1 MRCSSE
7 SLREDIDLSFK
18 EGPMRRNLIFLSLLL
33 FIFVTL
39 IPWVQAQTKEV
50 VIVTSFPKELFET
63 YKKAFE
69 AKYPGVTVVVQQKP
83 TTQGVTY
90 IRETASKPEAD
101 LMWASAVDA
110 FQVLKKD
117 QLLTKYD
124 LPREISAKI
133 PAKVGTFPVH
143 DPDGYFF
150 GFALSGYGMMWN
162 KPYLQT
168 HKLKP
173 PKEWTDLTDPS
184 YYGHLAI
191 SAPSRSGTTHLTV
204 ESILQAYGWEKGWAL
219 LLNMG
224 GNMAVV
230 TERSFGV
237 PEGVNNGQYGI
248 GIVIDFFGLSAIASG
263 FPVDFAYPSLTPIVP
278 ANIGLVKGGPNP
290 ENAKRFVNYLLSEEG
305 QMLLFK
311 AEIGRLPVIPELY
324 SKAPAGYPN
333 PFKMKL
339 GGLEFNSELSSLR
352 YGVVNPLFDQIITFR
367 LNELKEAWGA
377 IYRAEKAI
385 EEAKKKGKDV
395 SKASEMV
402 AEARSLATRVPVS
415 EAKAKDKEF
424 NKAFKG
430 KEKTEIRAKLET
442 EWDTTAKANYAKAKE
457 LANRA
462 ISML

>member
-1 MRCSSE
+1 
-7 SLREDIDLSFK
+7 
-18 EGPMRRNLIFLSLLL
+18 MRRNFVVLSLIL
-33 FIFVTL
+33 FVSITL
-39 IPWVQAQTKEV
+39 ISWAEAQTKEV

-110 FQVLKKD
+110 FQVLKTD
-117 QLLTKYD
+117 QLLAKYD
-124 LPREISAKI
+124 LPKEISAKI
-133 PAKVGTFPVH
+133 PAKVGNFPVH

-278 ANIGLVKGGPNP
+278 ANVGLVKGGPNP
-290 ENAKRFVNYLLSEEG
+290 ENAKRFMNYLLSEEG

-324 SKAPAGYPN
+324 SRAPAGYPN

-377 IYRAEKAI
+377 IYKAERAI
-385 EEAKKKGKDV
+385 EEGKKKGKDV

-402 AEARSLATRVPVS
+402 AEARSLTTRVPVS

-424 NKAFKG
+424 NKAFRG
-430 KEKTEIRAKLET
+430 KEKTETRAKLET
-442 EWDTTAKANYAKAKE
+442 EWDTTAKANYAKAKD

-462 ISML
+462 LGML

>member
-1 MRCSSE
+1 M
-7 SLREDIDLSFK
+7 SLI
-18 EGPMRRNLIFLSLLL
+18 L
-33 FIFVTL
+33 FVSAASM
-39 IPWVQAQTKEV
+39 VGAQTKEV
-50 VIVTSFPKELFET
+50 VVVTSFPKELFEA

-69 AKYPGVTVVVQQKP
+69 AKFPGVTVVVQQKP

-90 IRETASKPEAD
+90 IRETASKPDAD
-101 LMWASAVDA
+101 IMWASAVDA
-110 FQVLKKD
+110 FQVLKTDK
-117 QLLTKYD
+117 LLAKHD
-124 LPREISAKI
+124 LPKEIASKI

-143 DPDGYFF
+143 DPDSFFF

-162 KPYLQT
+162 KPYLQA
-168 HKLKP
+168 HKLKS
-173 PKEWTDLTDPS
+173 PKEWTDLIDSS
-184 YYGHLAI
+184 YFGHLSI

-278 ANIGLVKGGPNP
+278 ANVGIVKGGPNS

-311 AEIGRLPVIPELY
+311 PDIGRLPVIPELY
-324 SKAPAGYPN
+324 AKAPAGYPN

-339 GGLEFNSELSSLR
+339 GGLDFNSELSSLR

-367 LNELKEAWGA
+367 LSELKEAWGA
-377 IYRAEKAI
+377 IYKAEKAI
-385 EEAKKKGKDV
+385 EEGKKKKKDV
-395 SKASEMV
+395 TRATAMV
-402 AEARSLATRVPVS
+402 AEARSLATKVPVS
-415 EAKAKDKEF
+415 EAQAKDKDY
-424 NKAFKG
+424 NKAFRG
-430 KEKTEIRAKLET
+430 KEKTEARAKLET
-442 EWDTTAKANYAKAKE
+442 EWDATAKANYSKAKE
-457 LANRA
+457 LALKA
-462 ISML
+462 METM

>member
-1 MRCSSE
+1 M
-7 SLREDIDLSFK
+7 K
-18 EGPMRRNLIFLSLLL
+18 RNLLIFGICL
-33 FIFVTL
+33 FLL
-39 IPWVQAQTKEV
+39 IPVIPRAGAQTKEV

-69 AKYPGVTVVVQQKP
+69 TKYPGVTVVIQQKP

-101 LMWASAVDA
+101 IMWASAVDA
-110 FQVLKKD
+110 FQVLKTEKC
-117 QLLTKYD
+117 LAKYD
-124 LPREISAKI
+124 LPKEISSRI

-143 DPDGYFF
+143 DPEGFFF

-168 HKLKP
+168 HKLKS
-173 PKEWTDLTDPS
+173 PKEWTDLVDPS
-184 YYGHLAI
+184 YFGHLSI

-263 FPVDFAYPSLTPIVP
+263 FPVDFAYPSMTPIVP
-278 ANIGLVKGGPNP
+278 ANVGIVKGGRNP
-290 ENAKRFVNYLLSEEG
+290 ENARRFVNYLLSEEG

-311 AEIGRLPVIPELY
+311 PDIGRLPVIPELY
-324 SKAPAGYPN
+324 AKAPSGYPN

-339 GGLEFNSELSSLR
+339 GGLDFNSELSSLR
-352 YGVVNPLFDQIITFR
+352 YGMLNSLFDQIITFR
-367 LNELKEAWGA
+367 LNELKEAWA
-377 IYRAEKAI
+377 TIYKAEKAI
-385 EEAKKKGKDV
+385 EEGRRKGKDV
-395 SKASEMV
+395 TKATGMV
-402 AEARSLATRVPVS
+402 SEARSLATQSPVS
-415 EAKAKDKEF
+415 GAQAKDKGF

-430 KEKTEIRAKLET
+430 KEKTEARAKLET
-442 EWDTTAKANYAKAKE
+442 EWDARAKANYSKAKE
-457 LANRA
+457 LATKA
-462 ISML
+462 MEML

>member
-1 MRCSSE
+1 MKKH
-7 SLREDIDLSFK
+7 LWFK
-18 EGPMRRNLIFLSLLL
+18 IVLICL
-33 FIFVTL
+33 VTFSTSMGL
-39 IPWVQAQTKEV
+39 AATKEV

-69 AKYPGVTVVVQQKP
+69 AKYPGMTVVVQQKP

-101 LMWASAVDA
+101 IMWASAVDA
-110 FQVLKKD
+110 FQVLKTEKLLA
-117 QLLTKYD
+117 QYELTK
-124 LPREISAKI
+124 EISSKI
-133 PAKVGTFPVH
+133 PAKVGAYPIH
-143 DPDGYFF
+143 DPEGFFF

-162 KPYLQT
+162 KPYLQA

-173 PKEWTDLTDPS
+173 PAEWTDLVDPS
-184 YYGHLAI
+184 YFGHLSI

-204 ESILQAYGWEKGWAL
+204 EAILQAYGWEKGWAL

-278 ANIGLVKGGPNP
+278 ANVGIVKGGPNP
-290 ENAKRFVNYLLSEEG
+290 ENAQRFIQYLLSEEG

-311 AEIGRLPVIPELY
+311 SDIGRLPVIPELY
-324 SKAPAGYPN
+324 AKAPAGYPN

-339 GGLEFNSELSSLR
+339 GGLEFDSELSSVR
-352 YGVVNPLFDQIITFR
+352 YGLLNSLFDQIITFR
-367 LNELKEAWGA
+367 LTELKEAWGA
-377 IYRAEKAI
+377 IYKAEKAI
-385 EEAKKKGKDV
+385 EEGKKKKKDV
-395 SKASEMV
+395 TKAAAMV
-402 AEARSLATRVPVS
+402 AEARSLATKVSVP
-415 EAKAKDKEF
+415 EAKANNKDF

-442 EWDTTAKANYAKAKE
+442 EWDATAKANYSMAKGLALKAIE
-457 LANRA
+457 L
-462 ISML
+462 L

>member
-1 MRCSSE
+1 MKRFLLTVSFFACF
-7 SLREDIDLSFK
+7 SLV
-18 EGPMRRNLIFLSLLL
+18 LIS
-33 FIFVTL
+33 
-39 IPWVQAQTKEV
+39 WGWAQTKEV

-69 AKYPGVTVVVQQKP
+69 TKYPGVSVVVQQKP

-101 LMWASAVDA
+101 IMWASAVDA
-110 FQVLKKD
+110 FQVLKSEK
-117 QLLTKYD
+117 LLAKYE
-124 LPREISAKI
+124 LPKEIASKI
-133 PAKVGTFPVH
+133 PPKVGTFPVH
-143 DPDGYFF
+143 DPEGYFF

-162 KPYLQT
+162 KPYLQS

-173 PKEWTDLTDPS
+173 PKEWTDLVDS
-184 YYGHLAI
+184 QYFGHLAI

-204 ESILQAYGWEKGWAL
+204 ESILQAYGWEKGWSL

-263 FPVDFAYPSLTPIVP
+263 FPVDFVYPSMTPIVP
-278 ANIGLVKGGPNP
+278 ANVGIIKGCPNL
-290 ENAKRFVNYLLSEEG
+290 ENAKRFVNFLLSEEG
-305 QMLLFK
+305 QLLLFK
-311 AEIGRLPVIPELY
+311 PEIGRLPVIPDLY
-324 SKAPAGYPN
+324 VKAPSGYPN

-339 GGLEFNSELSSLR
+339 GGLEFDTGLSSLR
-352 YGVVNPLFDQIITFR
+352 YELLNSLFDQIITFR

-377 IYRAEKAI
+377 IYKAEKAI
-385 EEAKKKGKDV
+385 EEGKKKGKDV
-395 SKASEMV
+395 SKAAAMV
-402 AEARSLATRVPVS
+402 AEARSLATQVPVS
-415 EAKAKDKEF
+415 EAQARDKEF

-430 KEKTEIRAKLET
+430 KEKTEARAKLET
-442 EWDTTAKANYAKAKE
+442 EWDVKAKANYAKAKE
-457 LANRA
+457 LALKA
-462 ISML
+462 VGLL